1 MEGANQSFT
10 EMRSMM
16 EGLQSKILELEPEYK
31 ELVTDFSN
39 KKQQQTKI
47 AQETGNQEKEHE
59 KLKTLFATLEQKFG
73 AGVGVADEDDKENIQ
88 K

>member
-47 AQETGNQEKEHE
+47 AQETGN
-59 KLKTLFATLEQKFG
+59 
-73 AGVGVADEDDKENIQ
+73 
-88 K
+88 